1 MAASGRV
8 TSIRVLSKK
17 ELGARILEVAKLR
30 ICVFREW
37 PYIYD
42 GDLEYEAQYLKPY
55 LDSDDAVVIGAFDA
69 DLMVGAATGAPMQ
82 DHASDFGKAFAKSDI
97 ALKDVFYCAESV
109 LLPSYRGQGA
119 GHQFF
124 DKREEKARDLG
135 AQYSAFCSVIRDPH
149 HPMRSSDYR
158 PLDPFWRKRG
168 YVPQPE
174 LVAHFD
180 WKDLDQAT
188 ETRHDLQFWL
198 KRL

>member
-1 MAASGRV
+1 
-8 TSIRVLSKK
+8 
-17 ELGARILEVAKLR
+17 
-30 ICVFREW
+30 
-37 PYIYD
+37 
-42 GDLEYEAQYLKPY
+42 
-55 LDSDDAVVIGAFDA
+55 
-69 DLMVGAATGAPMQ
+69 MQ

-124 DKREEKARDLG
+124 DKREEKARELG
-135 AQYSAFCSVIRDPH
+135 AQYN
-149 HPMRSSDYR
+149 YR